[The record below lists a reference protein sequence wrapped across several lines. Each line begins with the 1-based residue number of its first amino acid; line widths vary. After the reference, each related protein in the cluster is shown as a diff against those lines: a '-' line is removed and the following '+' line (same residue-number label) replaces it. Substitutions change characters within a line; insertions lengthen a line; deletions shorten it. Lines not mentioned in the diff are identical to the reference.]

1 MQNSVSVDRE
11 KFIGGSDIPII
22 MELSPFKSR
31 FELLLEKAGYK
42 HNDFK
47 GNVFTEYGNTMES
60 KIRDHVNNITGE
72 AFLEGK
78 HICDFPYQI
87 INEVNPNGMLVRCH
101 TDGECSDTILEIKTT
116 SEIYTRIED
125 YDIYIVQ
132 LLFYMFMTGKDN
144 GFLAVYRRPDDM
156 DETFNPDNLQLWT
169 IHMADYTDLINDIV
183 NAVIRFLDDL
193 EKVKS
198 NPFITEEEL
207 LPVDVTEIASR
218 IVAFEQQLSRM
229 KEIEKKVKSEKDRL
243 KDAMERAG
251 VKKWETPNGYKITL
265 IPDSEDTVVQEESF
279 NADRFM
285 AEHPEIVEQYMET
298 KNVIKKGKKGY
309 VRITSP
315 KEDKS

>member
-1 MQNSVSVDRE
+1 MQESVNQDRE

-31 FELLLEKAGYK
+31 FDLLLEKAGYK
-42 HNDFK
+42 KDNFE
-47 GNVFTEYGNTMES
+47 GNVFTDYGNTMES
-60 KIRDHVNNITGE
+60 KIRDHINSKLISSFV
-72 AFLEGK
+72 EGK
-78 HICDFPYQI
+78 HIEEIPAEWD
-87 INEVNPNGMLVRCH
+87 VTPNGMKIRCH
-101 TDGECSDTILEIKTT
+101 TDGECDDYILEIKTT
-116 SEIYTRIED
+116 SQTYDNVDDYEIYL
-125 YDIYIVQ
+125 VQ
-132 LLFYMFMTGKDN
+132 LLFYMMMTYRQHGM
-144 GFLAVYRRPDDM
+144 LAVYKRPDDM
-156 DETFNPDNLQLWT
+156 SEEFNADNLQIFEIRL
-169 IHMADYTDLINDIV
+169 ADYTDLGKRILK
-183 NAVIRFLDDL
+183 AVIRFLDDL
-193 EKVKS
+193 QKVKS

-207 LPVDVTEIASR
+207 LPADVTEIASR
-218 IVAFEQQLSRM
+218 IVAFEQQLARM

>member
-1 MQNSVSVDRE
+1 MQESVKQDRE

-60 KIRDHVNNITGE
+60 KIRDYINLTHQCDYS
-72 AFLEGK
+72 EGK
-78 HICDFPYQI
+78 HIEEIPAEWD
-87 INEVNPNGMLVRCH
+87 VTPNGMSIRCH
-101 TDGECSDTILEIKTT
+101 TDGENDVSILEIKTT
-116 SEIYTRIED
+116 SQLYDNVDDYEIYL
-125 YDIYIVQ
+125 VQ
-132 LLFYMFMTGKDN
+132 LLFYMMMTGKRF
-144 GFLAVYRRPDDM
+144 GMLAVYKRPDDM
-156 DETFNPDNLQLWT
+156 SEDFDVENLQLFNIT
-169 IHMADYTDLINDIV
+169 MDNHTELVNNIV
-183 NAVIRFLDDL
+183 YAVIRFLDDL
-193 EKVKS
+193 QKVKS

-207 LPVDVTEIASR
+207 LPADVTEIASR

-229 KEIEKKVKSEKDRL
+229 KELEKKVKSEKDRL
-243 KDAMERAG
+243 KTAMETAG

-265 IPDSEDTVVQEESF
+265 IPDTDDTVVTEESF
-279 NADRFM
+279 NAERFM

-315 KEDKS
+315 KEAQS